1 LAGAIE
7 SAIGS
12 HHVVTKVTSQRW
24 YTSRMIVPEANR
36 HENLIVTG
44 GERRQVPAIRIVI
57 AEDQAHVRRG
67 AAHLLSLEQ
76 DMEVVGQAC
85 NGAEAVEL
93 ARVLQPDVILM
104 DLHMPVKGGVAA
116 TREIIHILPAT
127 QILVLTTLHDDET
140 VFEAVRAGAHAYLL
154 KDAAEDELLETIRA
168 LKRGESRLTPQIAR
182 KVMDQF
188 ARLAAVSTLEP
199 NREEVAAPSSPQ
211 KGADLPG
218 EDRTEVL
225 NEKEQRVLQLISEGL
240 SNRQIAEAMYLAE
253 GTIKNYVSRIMEK
266 LHANTRIA
274 LALISKGQAR
284 QR

>member
-1 LAGAIE
+1 
-7 SAIGS
+7 
-12 HHVVTKVTSQRW
+12 
-24 YTSRMIVPEANR
+24 MIALEGTR
-36 HENLIVTG
+36 HENFMTD
-44 GERRQVPAIRIVI
+44 GERNQVPAIRIVI

-67 AAHLLSLEQ
+67 AAHLLSFEQ

-93 ARVLQPDVILM
+93 ARVLEPDVILM

-116 TREIIHILPAT
+116 TREIIQMLPAT

-154 KDAAEDELLETIRA
+154 KDAAEVELLETIRA

-188 ARLAAVSTLEP
+188 ARLAAISVLAP
-199 NREEVAAPSSPQ
+199 NQEGSAAPSSPQ
-211 KGADLPG
+211 KGAGAPG
-218 EDRTEVL
+218 ERGTEVL
-225 NEKEQRVLQLISEGL
+225 NDKEQRVLQLISEGL
-240 SNRQIAEAMYLAE
+240 TNRQIAESMSLAE

-266 LHANTRIA
+266 LHTNTRIA
-274 LALISKGQAR
+274 LALISKGQPR
-284 QR
+284 QK